1 MDEAYVL
8 HFVLMQDREYER
20 TQSGKWAQDGQA
32 VGPADDVVLGRNGV
46 IAVIDVIAVQ
56 VQPGVL
62 QPVEACEWT
71 DVLHPVLAQVKDL
84 EAAESF
90 QATDVSQIVVVQAQH
105 PDPVQAAQR
114 GHVSDC
120 VVVEVDLFERAHAGQ
135 PADVA
140 YVVAFEFEPYQV
152 RQVLQPFEAFDT
164 VQVVVTAAVQ
174 DYRIAR
180 LLPIGVYAARQVT
193 LHIGTT
199 DRSAAAQAVYVAD
212 RCSQYRVREGDQLV
226 RSLITIAHPAED
238 RTLAGPQPCRTAVT
252 PHIRPLQFQVER
264 AGRPRHF
271 PAQAALVR
279 RLDAVS
285 RS

>member
-8 HFVLMQDREYER
+8 HFVLMEHQAYELS
-20 TQSGKWAQDGQA
+20 QSGKWAQVGQA
-32 VGPADDVVLGRNGV
+32 VGPADDVVLGRIGV

-164 VQVVVTAAVQ
+164 VQVVVTASFMY
-174 DYRIAR
+174 YRIVR
-180 LLPIGVYAARQVT
+180 LLPIS
-193 LHIGTT
+193 
-199 DRSAAAQAVYVAD
+199 DYVAVHIMFTLGTKNSTD
-212 RCSQYRVREGDQLV
+212 TSRVVLG
-226 RSLITIAHPAED
+226 S
-238 RTLAGPQPCRTAVT
+238 
-252 PHIRPLQFQVER
+252 
-264 AGRPRHF
+264 
-271 PAQAALVR
+271 
-279 RLDAVS
+279 VS
-285 RS
+285 

>member
-8 HFVLMQDREYER
+8 HFVLIEHQAYELSH
-20 TQSGKWAQDGQA
+20 SGKWCSVGQSA
-32 VGPADDVVLGRNGV
+32 GPADDVVLVRIGV

-71 DVLHPVLAQVKDL
+71 DVLHTVLAQVKDL

-90 QATDVSQIVVVQAQH
+90 EATDVSQIVVVQVQH

-180 LLPIGVYAARQVT
+180 LLPIGVYAARRVT

-212 RCSQYRVREGDQLV
+212 RCSQYRFRDGDQLV
-226 RSLITIAHPAED
+226 RSLFSIAYP
-238 RTLAGPQPCRTAVT
+238 
-252 PHIRPLQFQVER
+252 
-264 AGRPRHF
+264 
-271 PAQAALVR
+271 
-279 RLDAVS
+279 S
-285 RS
+285 